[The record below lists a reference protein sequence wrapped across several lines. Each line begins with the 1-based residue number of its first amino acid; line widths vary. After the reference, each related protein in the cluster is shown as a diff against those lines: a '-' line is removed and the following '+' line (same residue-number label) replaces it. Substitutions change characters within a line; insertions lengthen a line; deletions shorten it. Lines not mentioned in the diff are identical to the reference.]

1 MTCEH
6 TVSVIL
12 IAEDTGFNK
21 SAGNS
26 LENHGIYLVCS
37 KYHRHKEECAL
48 HTVKSCTCRK
58 LLGSNIETQADR
70 KAFVAHLTA
79 KQSGQMKRE
88 LMTKQKEMV
97 QIKNGLQRVST

>member
-1 MTCEH
+1 MEYT
-6 TVSVIL
+6 
-12 IAEDTGFNK
+12 
-21 SAGNS
+21 
-26 LENHGIYLVCS
+26 YVCS

-88 LMTKQKEMV
+88 LMTKQK
-97 QIKNGLQRVST
+97 NGSDKKWLTESVNLMASHFYK